1 MTHLVVQAPVLA
13 DADLSHLQT
22 LVQARRDIDLAP
34 HALRMTDVRDDAET
48 RIAVKTYC
56 TEAGIDWAFV
66 DPGAR
71 LADWKVLAMDMDS
84 TLISIECIDEIA
96 DMAGLKAQVSAITEA
111 AMRGEITD
119 FKDSLRRRVAL
130 LRGLPLDALQQVYI
144 ERLKLNPGAE
154 RLVATARDSGVKT
167 LLVSGGF
174 TWFTGRLKERL
185 NLDAAHANTLSVD
198 AQNRLTGE
206 VDGDILDAQAKAD
219 HLVAFAKQ
227 HGALPSQA
235 IAMGDGANDLTMMG
249 VAGLSVAYH
258 AKPVVRDQATRSI
271 NVCGLDSVLNWF
283 EDTAG
288 N

>member
-22 LVQARRDIDLAP
+22 LVQARRDVDLAP

-48 RIAVKTYC
+48 RAAVKTYC

-66 DPGAR
+66 EPGAR
-71 LADWKVLAMDMDS
+71 LTDWKVLAMDMDS

-154 RLVATARDSGVKT
+154 RLVSTARDMGVKT

-185 NLDAAHANTLSVD
+185 NLDAAYANTLSVD
-198 AQNRLTGE
+198 AQGRLTGD

-219 HLVAFAKQ
+219 HLVAFAKL

-288 N
+288 H

>member
-1 MTHLVVQAPVLA
+1 
-13 DADLSHLQT
+13 
-22 LVQARRDIDLAP
+22 VQARRDIDLAP
-34 HALRMTDVRDDAET
+34 HALRMTDVRDDAGT
-48 RIAVKTYC
+48 RAAVKTYC

-66 DPGAR
+66 EPGAR
-71 LADWKVLAMDMDS
+71 LTDWKVLAMDMDS

-154 RLVATARDSGVKT
+154 RLVSTAREMGVKT

-198 AQNRLTGE
+198 AQGRLTGE

-219 HLVAFAKQ
+219 HLVSFARQ

-283 EDTAG
+283 EDTVQR
-288 N
+288 

>member
-22 LVQARRDIDLAP
+22 LVQAKRDIDLAP

-48 RIAVKTYC
+48 RAAVMTYC

-66 DPGAR
+66 EPGAR
-71 LADWKVLAMDMDS
+71 LTDWKVLAMDMDS

-154 RLVATARDSGVKT
+154 RLVSTARDMGVKT

-185 NLDAAHANTLSVD
+185 NLDAAYANTLSVD
-198 AQNRLTGE
+198 AQGRLTGD
-206 VDGDILDAQAKAD
+206 VDGDILDSQAKAD
-219 HLVAFAKQ
+219 HLVAFAKL
-227 HGALPSQA
+227 HDALPSQA

-283 EDTAG
+283 DDTAG
-288 N
+288 H